1 MRTYESIVI
10 LHPELAGD
18 ELTESVEKLKGLL
31 EQQQAEILKVDNW
44 GTKKLA
50 YLVKKQPRG
59 TYILLIFK
67 SDADV
72 IKEYERRLRIDETVL
87 KFQTIHLEEG
97 YVEPPVEKAPE
108 TTDQEEAVEE
118 AKAEPAEEAKADA

>member
-18 ELTESVEKLKGLL
+18 ELTASVEKLKGLL

-50 YLVKKQPRG
+50 YLVKKQARG
-59 TYILLIFK
+59 TYVLLIYK
-67 SDADV
+67 ASAEV
-72 IKEYERRLRIDETVL
+72 IAEFERRLRIDEMVL
-87 KFQTIHLEEG
+87 KFQTIHLEDG
-97 YVEPPVEKAPE
+97 YAEPVAETKEPE
-108 TTDQEEAVEE
+108 AGEAEAAGEEAQAE
-118 AKAEPAEEAKADA
+118 A

>member
-50 YLVKKQPRG
+50 YLVKKQARG
-59 TYILLIFK
+59 TYVLLIYK
-67 SDADV
+67 ADADV
-72 IKEYERRLRIDETVL
+72 IAEFERRLRIDEMVL
-87 KFQTIHLEEG
+87 KFQTIYLEEG
-97 YVEPPVEKAPE
+97 YVEPPAEAKAPE
-108 TTDQEEAVEE
+108 EAEQDEAEKKAADEEAQ
-118 AKAEPAEEAKADA
+118 ADA